1 MNMAKNATAT
11 ALSSDSGSP
20 THAGKARK
28 PRPLRAQGAAL
39 PRAQSGVSESQLSG
53 VKPLLIGV
61 GIGATLMGAAVV
73 LHSRSEKSTQL
84 SPFHGPNS
92 ALATALTKSA
102 LFALARMVSGQTVR
116 AVATRA
122 LLEVAEAWKA

>member
-1 MNMAKNATAT
+1 MAKTATAT
-11 ALSSDSGSP
+11 ALSSDSGTP
-20 THAGKARK
+20 VHASKARK
-28 PRPLRAQGAAL
+28 ARPLGAPSAAL
-39 PRAQSGVSESQLSG
+39 TPAPASPSESQVSA

-73 LHSRSEKSTQL
+73 LHSRSEKSAQL

-116 AVATRA
+116 SVATRA

>member
-1 MNMAKNATAT
+1 MAKTAT
-11 ALSSDSGSP
+11 ANDLSSDPGSP
-20 THAGKARK
+20 TQASKARK
-28 PRPLRAQGAAL
+28 PRPLRAPAAAL
-39 PRAQSGVSESQLSG
+39 PPAPSSTNDSQLSA

-73 LHSRSEKSTQL
+73 LRSRSEKSAHL

-92 ALATALTKSA
+92 ALASALTKSA

-116 AVATRA
+116 SVATRA